1 MNDTVAAFQ
10 RLQEIVEELRQKC
23 PWDRKQ
29 TKESIRH
36 LTIEETYELA
46 DAILHNDYGEMKEEL
61 GDLLMHTIF
70 YASMARDSG
79 EFDLQQVLEAQIEK
93 LVRRHPHIYGDL
105 VGATEEEINAN
116 WEKIKARERA
126 AKGIV
131 KRSAL
136 DGVPDSMPSLI
147 KAHRIQE
154 KAANL
159 GFDWEFSAGV
169 LDKIQE
175 EVAEIAAAPTP
186 EEREAEMGDLL
197 FTLVNYCR
205 HIGINAEDALARSSA
220 KFKSRFQAMEKIT
233 WKQDQEVSD
242 LSLEELDGLWEQVKQ
257 AQANPASG
265 QE

>member
-1 MNDTVAAFQ
+1 MKDTVAAFE
-10 RLQEIVEELRQKC
+10 RLSEIVEELREKC

-70 YASMARDSG
+70 YASMARENG
-79 EFDLQQVLEAQIEK
+79 EFDMQQVLEAQIEK
-93 LVRRHPHIYGDL
+93 LIRRHPHIYGDL
-105 VGATEEEINAN
+105 VGATEDQINAN
-116 WEKIKARERA
+116 WEKIKAQERA

-159 GFDWEFSAGV
+159 GFDWATSAGV

-175 EVAEIAAAPTP
+175 EVAEIAAAETAD
-186 EEREAEMGDLL
+186 EREAEMGDLL

-205 HIGINAEDALARSSA
+205 HVGINAEDALSRSSA
-220 KFKSRFQAMEKIT
+220 KFKRRFQAMEQHA
-233 WKQDQEVSD
+233 WDQKQEISD
-242 LSLEELDGLWEQVKQ
+242 FGMEEMESLWEKVKS
-257 AQANPASG
+257 AQRES
-265 QE
+265 